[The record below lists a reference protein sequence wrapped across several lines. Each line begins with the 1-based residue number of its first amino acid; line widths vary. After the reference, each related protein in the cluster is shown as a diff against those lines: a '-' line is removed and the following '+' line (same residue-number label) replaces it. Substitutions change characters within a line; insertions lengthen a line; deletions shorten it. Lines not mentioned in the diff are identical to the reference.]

1 MSQDQKTK
9 EVQADPK
16 IVKKAVLVFCDDQVL
31 IECPFCGKTLIRTNY
46 ERVKRLL
53 HVEGVPRAK
62 QCPKCSKLAAL
73 VLSSHSK
80 KIIREKTKASE
91 KPSP

>member
-1 MSQDQKTK
+1 MSDGCKSK
-9 EVQADPK
+9 EIQADPK
-16 IVKKAVLVFCDDQVL
+16 LVKKAVLVFCDEQVL

-53 HVEGVPRAK
+53 HVEGTPRAK

-73 VLSSHSK
+73 VLSSHAK
-80 KIIREKTKASE
+80 KVIREKTAAAE
-91 KPSP
+91 KTPR